1 MKYTFEVNTSDMKQ
15 NIKVEINFNNSLGS
29 SVSRSVTF
37 VAGSDDYVKDLDE
50 LLTDVIDN
58 MRLTV
63 KEREEAIYNAGVL
76 KWYLQEYKTSK
87 KDDKDI
93 KAQTSPEMLIT
104 DSEII

>member
-1 MKYTFEVNTSDMKQ
+1 MKYIFEVNTSDMEQ
-15 NIKVEINFNNSLGS
+15 NIKVDISFNNSLG

-87 KDDKDI
+87 KDDKDVKPQI
-93 KAQTSPEMLIT
+93 SPEMLIT